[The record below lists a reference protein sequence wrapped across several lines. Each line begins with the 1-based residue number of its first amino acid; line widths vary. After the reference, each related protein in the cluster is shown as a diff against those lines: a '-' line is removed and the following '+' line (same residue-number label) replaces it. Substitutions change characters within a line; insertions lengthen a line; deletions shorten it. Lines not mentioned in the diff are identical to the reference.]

1 MSNQKLCNI
10 LYINVERKEMTANL
24 NLKDKKIGFVL
35 TGSFCTFSKT
45 IPKMEELIEK
55 GAEVIPIMSFNSYNL
70 DTKFGKA
77 QDFIN
82 EIEEITGKKIIHTI
96 QEAEPIGPKRLT
108 DIMVVAPCS
117 GNTMAKLACDIIDT
131 PATMAVKSHL
141 RNNLSVVIAPS
152 TNNGLSGNAKNI
164 GILLNRKH
172 YYFVPFR
179 QDNPITKPRSIVFDS
194 EYIVKTIESA
204 LEDEQIEPILL

>member
-10 LYINVERKEMTANL
+10 LYINVERQEMTENL

-45 IPKMEELIEK
+45 IPKMKELIEK

-141 RNNLSVVIAPS
+141 RNNLPVVIAPS

>member
-10 LYINVERKEMTANL
+10 LYINVERKEMTENL

-45 IPKMEELIEK
+45 IPKMKELIEK

-141 RNNLSVVIAPS
+141 RNNLPVVIAPS

-164 GILLNRKH
+164 GILLNRKL

>member
-1 MSNQKLCNI
+1 MSNKKLCNI

-45 IPKMEELIEK
+45 IPKMKELIEK

-96 QEAEPIGPKRLT
+96 QEAELIGPKRLT

-141 RNNLSVVIAPS
+141 RNNLPVVIAPS

>member
-10 LYINVERKEMTANL
+10 LYINVERKEMIANL

-45 IPKMEELIEK
+45 IPKMKELIEK
-55 GAEVIPIMSFNSYNL
+55 GAEVIPIMSFNSYNF

-141 RNNLSVVIAPS
+141 RNNLPVVIAPS

>member
-1 MSNQKLCNI
+1 MD
-10 LYINVERKEMTANL
+10 
-24 NLKDKKIGFVL
+24 LKNKKIGFVF

-45 IPKMEELIEK
+45 IPKMKELINR
-55 GAEVIPIMSFNSYNL
+55 GADIIPIMSFNSYNL

-77 QDFIN
+77 KDFID
-82 EIEEITGKKIIHTI
+82 EIEKITQKKIIHTI
-96 QEAEPIGPKRLT
+96 QEAEPIGPKHLT

-117 GNTMAKLACDIIDT
+117 GNTMAKLASDIIDT

-141 RNNLSVVIAPS
+141 RNNLPVVIAPS

-164 GILLNRKH
+164 GTLLNRKN

-194 EYIVKTIESA
+194 EYIIKTIESA
-204 LEDEQIEPILL
+204 LDGEQIQPILL

>member
-10 LYINVERKEMTANL
+10 LYINVERKEMIANL

-141 RNNLSVVIAPS
+141 RNNLPVVIAPS

>member
-10 LYINVERKEMTANL
+10 LYINVERKEMTENL

-45 IPKMEELIEK
+45 IPKMKELIEK

-141 RNNLSVVIAPS
+141 RNNLPVVIAPS

-204 LEDEQIEPILL
+204 LEHEQIEPILL

>member
-131 PATMAVKSHL
+131 SATMAVKSHL
-141 RNNLSVVIAPS
+141 RNNLPVVIAPS